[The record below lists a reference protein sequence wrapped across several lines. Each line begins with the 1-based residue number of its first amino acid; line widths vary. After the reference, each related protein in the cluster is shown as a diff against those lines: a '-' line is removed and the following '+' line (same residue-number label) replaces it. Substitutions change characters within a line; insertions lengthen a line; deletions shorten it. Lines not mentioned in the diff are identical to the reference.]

1 VALILQG
8 GIPESKMYKMDRAWR
23 CRYEARFRSA
33 ESYLLD
39 VAAGPDPGGV
49 LIETWGRTHVVIPIG
64 TEPVVP
70 GRYGRGDSRAV
81 RLRYRFSC

>member
-1 VALILQG
+1 VALY
-8 GIPESKMYKMDRAWR
+8 YKEVYQKARCIRWTGHEGVATKRA
-23 CRYEARFRSA
+23 SA
-33 ESYLLD
+33 QPSRYLLD